1 MEDHADRQCGLD
13 RNVTVGALAARFA
26 LGRNSPGFERI
37 IRKPDGQVTT
47 LLQAGFV
54 LWPVPHPVLRLRM
67 LVLAALRVLH
77 GGSLQV
83 RGFTSQRNLDQEP
96 CTNASQG
103 APGYHDQSAHEL
115 SDNVLKFPARLSKSE
130 PL

>member
-77 GGSLQV
+77 GASLQI
-83 RGFTSQRNLDQEP
+83 RGFTSQRNLEQEP
-96 CTNASQG
+96 CTNATTTPPSV
-103 APGYHDQSAHEL
+103 APSHAQRSGSVSARPEL
-115 SDNVLKFPARLSKSE
+115 RA
-130 PL
+130 